1 MEFPITQ
8 EITHIVRNR
17 AYDPS
22 LYIGSRFCPLQSEYV
37 TDIQYD
43 ILEPSYGMTTAH
55 GLGSD
60 VKNIDVPTMATKRFG
75 TAYWKEKIRIDE
87 AKLLNARAAGAYNKR
102 AGRDLVVQAALQL
115 DTRLETRMEWLRWQA
130 AMNGKI
136 VINDNGVNFTVT
148 YGIPD
153 VNKIDISTDNARKWT
168 ATTSDPQNE
177 LDAWLKIFRG
187 SGASGKTLYFNSD
200 TAGVM
205 AKNEKIRD
213 MLKQCHYAGMLSASN
228 ITQALKMLFPKLTF
242 VVYDGGYLAEDKS
255 FKMFIPDGVVVLIG
269 EYTGEKLMDFV
280 TTLSLHNGGI
290 NKPQPGKFS
299 MVKDRSSNADNP
311 FIELLVGLYGLPRI
325 FHPDWLVT
333 AKVY

>member
-1 MEFPITQ
+1 MEFPTTQ

-22 LYIGSRFCPLQSEYV
+22 LYIGARFCPLQPEYV
-37 TDIQYD
+37 TQIEYD
-43 ILEPSYGMTTAH
+43 ILEPSFGMTSPH
-55 GLGSD
+55 SLGAN
-60 VKNIDVPTMATKRFG
+60 VKNIEVPTMATKRFG
-75 TAYWKEKIRIDE
+75 TAYWKEKIRINE
-87 AKLLNARAAGAYNKR
+87 AKLLNARAAGSYNKR

-136 VINDNGVNFTVT
+136 IINDNGVNFTVS

-153 VNKIDISTDNARKWT
+153 SNKIDYSSDASRKWT
-168 ATTSDPQNE
+168 ASTSDPQNDIDE
-177 LDAWLKIFRG
+177 WLKLFRG
-187 SGASGKTLYFNSD
+187 SGAEGKTLYFNSD

-205 AKNEKIRD
+205 AQNDKIRD
-213 MLKQCHYAGMLSASN
+213 MLKQCNYAGMLSTSN

-242 VVYDGGYLAEDKS
+242 VVYDGGYLDESKA
-255 FKMFIPDGVVVLIG
+255 FKMFIPDGTILMIG
-269 EYTGEKLMDFV
+269 EYAGEKLMDFV
-280 TTLSLHNGGI
+280 TTLSLHNGGL

-299 MVKDRSSNADNP
+299 MVKDRSSSNENP
-311 FIELLVGLYGLPRI
+311 YIELLVGLYGLPRV
-325 FHPDWLVT
+325 FHPNWLVT